1 MRTDCRRA
9 PMPQPIRDVA
19 MKPEEER
26 TEDESVLAFTLPDEA
41 LERAADASFSLGNC
55 TDVRTCQAPNGP
67 HP

>member
-1 MRTDCRRA
+1 
-9 PMPQPIRDVA
+9 